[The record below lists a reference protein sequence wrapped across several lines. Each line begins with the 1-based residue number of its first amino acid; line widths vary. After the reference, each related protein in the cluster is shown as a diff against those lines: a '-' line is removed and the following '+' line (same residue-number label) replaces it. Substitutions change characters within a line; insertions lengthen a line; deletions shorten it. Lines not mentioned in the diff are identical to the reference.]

1 MVGENSI
8 LRKVWTKASGVKVNS
23 RVNRPS
29 CLSVKGKGLSEES
42 GSMKKK
48 MFFEYKEYCCIEESG
63 RDGFGRSQMP
73 GFIWTFIV
81 GKKVEKCKL
90 F

>member
-48 MFFEYKEYCCIEESG
+48 MFFEYKEFAHITT
-63 RDGFGRSQMP
+63 FSQV
-73 GFIWTFIV
+73 FLKICT
-81 GKKVEKCKL
+81 KKVI
-90 F
+90 